1 MTVDPRKL
9 GLRLA
14 AAVAASLLV
23 AGCGTRLNDS
33 QIEAAAGV
41 GGAGGGQAASGAPAP
56 GAADTGVV
64 NDTGTAPAST
74 DVATGTGTAAAV
86 TPAAG
91 SSAAPVAGATS
102 S

>member
-1 MTVDPRKL
+1 MTESTVARRSKVVF
-9 GLRLA
+9 RLA

-41 GGAGGGQAASGAPAP
+41 GGAAGGGGGGVAAGAAAPGTVSGAPI
-56 GAADTGVV
+56 DTGA
-64 NDTGTAPAST
+64 GQASAG
-74 DVATGTGTAAAV
+74 VATAAGGTAAA

-91 SSAAPVAGATS
+91 TAASP
-102 S
+102 